1 MVRLSDLPEMS
12 RQFLIDFDCPV
23 MDGRPWTDGPPLSQ
37 CRVAIVTTAGLQR
50 REDPPFHLG
59 AAGYRVIP
67 GDAVGGDLVM
77 THASIN
83 FDRSGFQEDINVA
96 FPIDRL
102 RELAAEGTIG
112 SAADYHYAFMGVTH
126 PEQMAPAA
134 EKVAGLLKD
143 DGVDSVLLVGV

>member
-1 MVRLSDLPEMS
+1 MVRLSDLPEIS
-12 RQFLIDFDCPV
+12 RQFLIDFDCPE
-23 MDGRPWTDGPPLSQ
+23 MGGRPWADGPPLAER
-37 CRVAIVTTAGLQR
+37 RVAIVTTAGLLR
-50 REDPPFHLG
+50 RGDPPFHLG
-59 AAGYRVIP
+59 SGRYRVIP
-67 GDAVGGDLVM
+67 GDTAGGDLVM

-83 FDRSGFQEDINVA
+83 FDRSGFQEDVNVA

-102 RELAAEGTIG
+102 RELEADGTIG
-112 SAADYHYAFMGVTH
+112 STGEYHYAFMGATH

>member
-1 MVRLSDLPEMS
+1 MVRLSDLPDIS

-23 MDGRPWTDGPPLSQ
+23 MEGRPWADGPLLAE
-37 CRVAIVTTAGLQR
+37 RRIAIVTTAGLQR
-50 REDPPFHLG
+50 RGDPPFHLG
-59 AAGYRVIP
+59 ADGYRVIP
-67 GDAVGGDLVM
+67 GDTRGGDLVM

-83 FDRSGFQEDINVA
+83 FDRSGFQEDVNVA

-102 RELAAEGTIG
+102 REFEADGTIG
-112 SAADYHYAFMGVTH
+112 SAGAYHYAFMGATH

>member
-1 MVRLSDLPEMS
+1 MVRLSDLPDIS
-12 RQFLIDFDCPV
+12 RQFLIDIDCPV
-23 MDGRPWTDGPPLSQ
+23 MEGRPWAGGPPLSE
-37 CRVAIVTTAGLQR
+37 RRIAIITTAGLQR
-50 REDPPFHLG
+50 RGDPPFHLG

-67 GDAVGGDLVM
+67 GDTEGGDLVM

-83 FDRSGFQEDINVA
+83 FDRSGFQEDVNVA
-96 FPIDRL
+96 FPIDRM
-102 RELAAEGTIG
+102 RELEADGTVG
-112 SAADYHYAFMGVTH
+112 STGDYHYAFMGATH

>member
-1 MVRLSDLPEMS
+1 MVRLSDLPEIS
-12 RQFLIDFDCPV
+12 RQFLIDFDCPE
-23 MDGRPWTDGPPLSQ
+23 MDGRPWADGPPLARR
-37 CRVAIVTTAGLQR
+37 RVAIVTTAGLQR
-50 REDPPFHLG
+50 RGDPPFHLG
-59 AAGYRVIP
+59 AGSYRVIP
-67 GDAVGGDLVM
+67 GDTAGGDLVM

-83 FDRSGFQEDINVA
+83 FDRSGFQEDVNVA

-102 RELAAEGTIG
+102 RELESDGTIG
-112 SAADYHYAFMGVTH
+112 SAGEYHYAFMGATH

>member
-1 MVRLSDLPEMS
+1 MGTG
-12 RQFLIDFDCPV
+12 Q
-23 MDGRPWTDGPPLSQ
+23 PWVGGPPLSE
-37 CRVAIVTTAGLQR
+37 RRIAIVTTAGLHR
-50 REDPPFHLG
+50 RDDPPFHLG
-59 AAGYRVIP
+59 AGGCRVIP
-67 GDAVGGDLVM
+67 GDTEGGDLVM

-83 FDRSGFQEDINVA
+83 FDRSGFQEDVNVA

-102 RELAAEGTIG
+102 RELEADGTIG
-112 SAADYHYAFMGVTH
+112 STDDYHYAFMGATH

>member
-1 MVRLSDLPEMS
+1 MVRLSDLPDIS

-23 MDGRPWTDGPPLSQ
+23 MEGRPWVGGPPLSE
-37 CRVAIVTTAGLQR
+37 RRIAIITTAGLQR
-50 REDPPFHLG
+50 RGDPPFHLG

-67 GDAVGGDLVM
+67 GDTEGGDLVM

-83 FDRSGFQEDINVA
+83 FDRSGFQEDVNVA

-102 RELAAEGTIG
+102 RELEANGTVG
-112 SAADYHYAFMGVTH
+112 STGAYHYAFMGVTH
-126 PEQMAPAA
+126 PEQMTPAA
-134 EKVAGLLKD
+134 EKVASLLKD